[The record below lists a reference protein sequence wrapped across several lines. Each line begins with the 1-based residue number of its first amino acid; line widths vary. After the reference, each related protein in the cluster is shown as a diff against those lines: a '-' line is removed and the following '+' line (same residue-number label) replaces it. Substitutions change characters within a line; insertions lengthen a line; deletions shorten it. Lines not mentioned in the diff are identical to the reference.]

1 MKNMVLIFSV
11 IGLSL
16 VSFFGCIKVKHE
28 MTIQPIHVTVEIKLK
43 IDRELEDFF
52 GDIDKASI
60 SSENEEKKS
69 EGKEK

>member
-11 IGLSL
+11 IGLYM

-28 MTIQPIHVTVEIKLK
+28 MTIQTIHVTVEIKLK

-52 GDIDKASI
+52 GDIDMASI
-60 SSENEEKKS
+60 S
-69 EGKEK
+69 